1 MSKKHETE
9 NCEKVTEDNFLDDS
23 ELLEDGEEDCPED
36 EEGELTPKQKA
47 RKEFFEKERER
58 FSGPEWSRNPV
69 KAIRK
74 FCLGCLGNSQTE
86 IILCSVKTCPLLPF
100 RNGRNIYRTSS
111 RVITQDQ
118 KDAARVRMRQMWD
131 KKITN
136 KTDAV
141 VNGEELV
148 ISNIEEKKKVVKVV
162 KKK

>member
-23 ELLEDGEEDCPED
+23 EFLEDGDEDCPED

-74 FCLGCLGNSQTE
+74 FCLECLGNSHREVE
-86 IILCSVKTCPLLPF
+86 ICCSKTCPLLPF
-100 RNGRNIYRTSS
+100 RNGKNIYRT
-111 RVITQDQ
+111 VKILTTEQ
-118 KDAARVRMRQMWD
+118 KEAARIRMQQMRD
-131 KKITN
+131 SKITS
-136 KTDAV
+136 KTDEA